1 MSSAATGTTDKE
13 ALVAIVKDM
22 SKSMTGARSTS
33 QWAEDALWFDIPP
46 FASRGIPPA
55 VTMFDKAFSNFESY
69 ESDFLETS
77 VVVSGDMGI
86 VCTIQRLTIA
96 LKNGNTQTLLVRET
110 DCFEK
115 RDERW
120 QLIHQHASV
129 PTGGEWDGK
138 VITA

>member
-1 MSSAATGTTDKE
+1 
-13 ALVAIVKDM
+13 
-22 SKSMTGARSTS
+22 
-33 QWAEDALWFDIPP
+33 
-46 FASRGIPPA
+46 
-55 VTMFDKAFSNFESY
+55 MFDKAFSNFESY

-110 DCFEK
+110 DCFER
-115 RDERW
+115 RDDRW

-129 PTGGEWDGK
+129 PAGGEWDGK